1 MVRKIV
7 SLAVMAAVLAAGAA
21 GAEEKA
27 KKLYR
32 WVDKD
37 GKVQFSDA
45 LPPEAVDQARTEINS
60 DSGVAT
66 ATVDRALTPEERM
79 AKEALDAATA
89 SATKEAERIK
99 QTEEAMIASFQNED
113 ELKRSF
119 KIRTE
124 LLQQTL
130 DAIEAGI
137 GSQRASLASLLAD
150 ASEAELA
157 GKPVNP
163 KQASSIRELHVE
175 MAKQQQML
183 VLKQG
188 ELVDLDAELVRLVNR
203 FRQIKGDGAAPAPAT
218 PAPAAP
224 APEQAPPAG

>member
-1 MVRKIV
+1 MVRKIL

-21 GAEEKA
+21 GAQDATKG

-37 GKVQFSDA
+37 GKVQFTDA
-45 LPPEAVDQARTEINS
+45 LPAEAVDQARTEINAE
-60 DSGVAT
+60 SGMAT
-66 ATVDRALTPEERM
+66 SSIERALTPEERA
-79 AKEALDAATA
+79 AKQALDAATA
-89 SATKEAERIK
+89 TATKEAERVR
-99 QTEEAMIASFQNED
+99 QTEEAMIASFQSED

-137 GSQRASLASLLAD
+137 GSQRASLSSLLAD

-157 GKPVNP
+157 GTAVNA

-183 VLKQG
+183 VVKQG
-188 ELVDLDAELVRLVNR
+188 ELVALDQELVRLVER
-203 FRQIKGDGAAPAPAT
+203 FREIKGAGATPRPAPASAD
-218 PAPAAP
+218 PAPP
-224 APEQAPPAG
+224 TG

>member
-1 MVRKIV
+1 MMRKIL

-21 GAEEKA
+21 SAQDATKG

-45 LPPEAVDQARTEINS
+45 LPPEAVDQARTEINAS
-60 DSGVAT
+60 SGVAT
-66 ATVDRALTPEERM
+66 GTVERALTAEERA
-79 AKEALDAATA
+79 AKEAHEAATA
-89 SATKEAERIK
+89 SATKEAERVK
-99 QTEEAMIASFQNED
+99 QTEEAMIASFQNEE

-119 KIRTE
+119 KVRTE

-130 DAIEAGI
+130 NAIEAGI

-157 GKPVNP
+157 GKPVNV
-163 KQASSIRELHVE
+163 KQARSIGELHVE

-188 ELVDLDAELVRLVNR
+188 ELVDLDKELERLVLR
-203 FRQIKGDGAAPAPAT
+203 FGQIKGEGRT
-218 PAPAAP
+218 PP
-224 APEQAPPAG
+224 APPAPSPPPPG

>member
-1 MVRKIV
+1 MVRKIL
-7 SLAVMAAVLAAGAA
+7 SLAVIAAVLASAAA
-21 GAEEKA
+21 GAQDKP

-37 GKVQFSDA
+37 GKVQFTDA
-45 LPPEAVDQARTEINS
+45 LPAEAVDQARTEINAE
-60 DSGVAT
+60 SGMAT
-66 ATVDRALTPEERM
+66 SSIERALTPEERA
-79 AKEALDAATA
+79 AKQALDAATA
-89 SATKEAERIK
+89 TATKEAERVR
-99 QTEEAMIASFQNED
+99 QTEEAMIASFQSED

-137 GSQRASLASLLAD
+137 GSQRASLSSLLAD

-157 GKPVNP
+157 GTAVNA

-183 VLKQG
+183 VVKQG
-188 ELVDLDAELVRLVNR
+188 ELVALDQELVRLVER
-203 FRQIKGDGAAPAPAT
+203 FREIKGAGATPRPAPAPAD
-218 PAPAAP
+218 PAPP
-224 APEQAPPAG
+224 TG

>member
-1 MVRKIV
+1 MVRKIL
-7 SLAVMAAVLAAGAA
+7 SLAVIAAVLASAAA
-21 GAEEKA
+21 GAQDKP

-32 WVDKD
+32 WVDKT
-37 GKVQFSDA
+37 GKVQFSDT

-60 DSGVAT
+60 ESGMQT
-66 ATVDRALTPEERM
+66 GSLDRALTPEERA
-79 AKEALDAATA
+79 AKDAHEHAAATA
-89 SATKEAERIK
+89 SKDAERIK

-163 KQASSIRELHVE
+163 RQASSILALHVE
-175 MAKQQQML
+175 MAKQQQIL

-188 ELVDLDAELVRLVNR
+188 ELVDLDKDLERLIER
-203 FRQIKGDGAAPAPAT
+203 FGDIKGTGKAST
-218 PAPAAP
+218 PAAP
-224 APEQAPPAG
+224 SPAG

>member
-1 MVRKIV
+1 MMRKIL

-21 GAEEKA
+21 GAQDATKG

-45 LPPEAVDQARTEINS
+45 LPPEAVDQARTEINAS
-60 DSGVAT
+60 SGVAT
-66 ATVDRALTPEERM
+66 GTVERALTAEERA
-79 AKEALDAATA
+79 AKEAHEAATA
-89 SATKEAERIK
+89 SATKEAERVK
-99 QTEEAMIASFQNED
+99 QTEEAMIASFQNEE

-119 KIRTE
+119 KVRTE

-130 DAIEAGI
+130 NAIEAGI

-157 GKPVNP
+157 GKPVNV
-163 KQASSIRELHVE
+163 KQARSIGELHVE

-188 ELVDLDAELVRLVNR
+188 ELVDLDKELERLVLR
-203 FRQIKGDGAAPAPAT
+203 GS
-218 PAPAAP
+218 
-224 APEQAPPAG
+224 

>member
-1 MVRKIV
+1 MVRKML
-7 SLAVMAAVLAAGAA
+7 SLAVMAAVLATGAA
-21 GAEEKA
+21 GAQEKA

-37 GKVQFSDA
+37 GKIQYSDA

-60 DSGVAT
+60 ASGMAT
-66 ATVDRALTPEERM
+66 GSVERALTPEERA
-79 AKEALDAATA
+79 AKEAQDAAMATA
-89 SATKEAERIK
+89 SKEAERVR

-157 GKPVNP
+157 GNPVNP
-163 KQASSIRELHVE
+163 KQAGSIRELHTE

-188 ELVDLDAELVRLVNR
+188 ELVDLDKELVRLVER
-203 FRQIKGDGAAPAPAT
+203 FREMKGEASGATPTAAPAPA
-218 PAPAAP
+218 PAD
-224 APEQAPPAG
+224 QAPPAG

>member
-1 MVRKIV
+1 MMRKIL

-21 GAEEKA
+21 GAQDATKG

-45 LPPEAVDQARTEINS
+45 LPPEAVDQARTEINAS
-60 DSGVAT
+60 SGVAT
-66 ATVDRALTPEERM
+66 GTVERALTAEERA
-79 AKEALDAATA
+79 AKEAHEAATA
-89 SATKEAERIK
+89 SATKEAERVK
-99 QTEEAMIASFQNED
+99 QTEEAMIASFQNEE

-119 KIRTE
+119 KVRTE

-130 DAIEAGI
+130 NAIEAGI
-137 GSQRASLASLLAD
+137 GSQRASRASLLAD

-157 GKPVNP
+157 GKPVNV
-163 KQASSIRELHVE
+163 KQARSIGELHVE

-188 ELVDLDAELVRLVNR
+188 ELVDLDKELERLVLR
-203 FRQIKGDGAAPAPAT
+203 FGQIKGEGRT
-218 PAPAAP
+218 PP
-224 APEQAPPAG
+224 APPAPSPPPPG

>member
-1 MVRKIV
+1 MMRKIL

-21 GAEEKA
+21 GAQDATKG

-45 LPPEAVDQARTEINS
+45 LPPEDVDQARTEIYDS
-60 DSGVAT
+60 SGVAT
-66 ATVDRALTPEERM
+66 GTVERALTAEERA
-79 AKEALDAATA
+79 AKEAHEAATA
-89 SATKEAERIK
+89 SATKEAERVK
-99 QTEEAMIASFQNED
+99 QTEEAMIASFQNEE

-119 KIRTE
+119 KVRTE

-130 DAIEAGI
+130 NAIEAGI

-157 GKPVNP
+157 GKPVNV
-163 KQASSIRELHVE
+163 KQARSIGELHVE

-188 ELVDLDAELVRLVNR
+188 ELVDLDKELERLVLR
-203 FRQIKGDGAAPAPAT
+203 FGQIKGEGRT
-218 PAPAAP
+218 PP
-224 APEQAPPAG
+224 APPAPSPPPPG

>member
-1 MVRKIV
+1 MMIRKIL

-21 GAEEKA
+21 GAQEKS

-37 GKVQFSDA
+37 GKVQFSDT
-45 LPPEAVDQARTEINS
+45 LPPEAVDSARTEINAT
-60 DSGVAT
+60 SGMAT
-66 ATVDRALTPEERM
+66 SSIDRALTPEERA
-79 AKEALDAATA
+79 AKEALDTAMAT
-89 SATKEAERIK
+89 ATKEAERIK

-150 ASEAELA
+150 ASEAELG
-157 GKPVNP
+157 GKPVNA

-183 VLKQG
+183 VLKQS
-188 ELVDLDAELVRLVNR
+188 ELVGLDKELARLVER
-203 FRQIKGDGAAPAPAT
+203 FREIKDAGAT
-218 PAPAAP
+218 PAPAP
-224 APEQAPPAG
+224 ADPAQPTG

>member
-1 MVRKIV
+1 MVRKIL
-7 SLAVMAAVLAAGAA
+7 SLAVLAAVLASAAA
-21 GAEEKA
+21 GAQEKA

-37 GKVQFSDA
+37 GKVQFSDT
-45 LPPEAVDQARTEINS
+45 LPPEAVDQARTEINAE
-60 DSGVAT
+60 SGMAT
-66 ATVDRALTPEERM
+66 GSMERALTPEERA
-79 AKEALDAATA
+79 AKQALDTATA
-89 SATKEAERIK
+89 TANKEAERIQ

-113 ELKRSF
+113 ELKRAF

-137 GSQRASLASLLAD
+137 ASQRASLASLLAD

-157 GKPVNP
+157 GTAVNA
-163 KQASSIRELHVE
+163 KQASSIRELHME

-188 ELVDLDAELVRLVNR
+188 ELVDLDQDLVRLVER
-203 FRQIKGDGAAPAPAT
+203 FREIKGAGPTPTPSSAPAAAEQAAPA
-218 PAPAAP
+218 
-224 APEQAPPAG
+224 G

>member
-1 MVRKIV
+1 MMRKIL
-7 SLAVMAAVLAAGAA
+7 SLAVMTAVLAAGAA
-21 GAEEKA
+21 GAQDVTKG

-45 LPPEAVDQARTEINS
+45 LPPEAVDQARTEINAS
-60 DSGVAT
+60 SGVAT
-66 ATVDRALTPEERM
+66 GTVERALTAEERA
-79 AKEALDAATA
+79 AKEAHEAATA
-89 SATKEAERIK
+89 SATKEAERVK
-99 QTEEAMIASFQNED
+99 QTEEAMIASFQNEE

-119 KIRTE
+119 KVRTE

-130 DAIEAGI
+130 NAIEAGI

-157 GKPVNP
+157 GKPVNV
-163 KQASSIRELHVE
+163 KQARSIGELHVE

-188 ELVDLDAELVRLVNR
+188 ELVDLDKELERLVLR
-203 FRQIKGDGAAPAPAT
+203 FGQIKGEGKAAPAP
-218 PAPAAP
+218 PAPS
-224 APEQAPPAG
+224 PPPPG

>member
-1 MVRKIV
+1 MVRKIL
-7 SLAVMAAVLAAGAA
+7 SLAVMAAVLASGAA
-21 GAEEKA
+21 GAQEKA

-45 LPPEAVDQARTEINS
+45 LPPEAVDQARTEINAQ
-60 DSGVAT
+60 SGMAT
-66 ATVDRALTPEERM
+66 SSVERALTPEERA
-79 AKEALDAATA
+79 AKEAHDAATA
-89 SATKEAERIK
+89 TAAKEAERVK
-99 QTEEAMIASFQNED
+99 QAEEAMIASFQNED

-119 KIRTE
+119 RIRTE

-157 GKPVNP
+157 GTPVNP
-163 KQASSIRELHVE
+163 RQASSIRELHRE

-188 ELVDLDAELVRLVNR
+188 ELVDLDKELVRLVER
-203 FRQIKGDGAAPAPAT
+203 FREIKGAGAT
-218 PAPAAP
+218 PAPATAP
-224 APEQAPPAG
+224 AGQAPPAG

>member
-1 MVRKIV
+1 MMRKIL
-7 SLAVMAAVLAAGAA
+7 SLAVMAAVIATGAA
-21 GAEEKA
+21 GAQDAAKG

-45 LPPEAVDQARTEINS
+45 LPPEAVDQARTEINAT
-60 DSGVAT
+60 SGRAT
-66 ATVDRALTPEERM
+66 GTVERALTPEERA
-79 AKEALDAATA
+79 AKDALEAAAAT
-89 SATKEAERIK
+89 ATKEAERIK

-113 ELKRSF
+113 ELRRSF

-137 GSQRASLASLLAD
+137 GSQRSSLASLLAD

-157 GKPVNP
+157 GKPVNV
-163 KQASSIRELHVE
+163 KQARSIGELHVE

-188 ELVDLDAELVRLVNR
+188 ELVDLDKELERLVQR
-203 FRQIKGDGAAPAPAT
+203 FGQIKGEGGTPAAQPAP
-218 PAPAAP
+218 P
-224 APEQAPPAG
+224 APPAG

>member
-1 MVRKIV
+1 MVRKIL
-7 SLAVMAAVLAAGAA
+7 SLAVIAAVLASAAA
-21 GAEEKA
+21 GAQDKP

-60 DSGVAT
+60 ESGMAT
-66 ATVDRALTPEERM
+66 SSIERALTPEERA

-89 SATKEAERIK
+89 TATKEAERIK

-157 GKPVNP
+157 GTAVNA
-163 KQASSIRELHVE
+163 KQASSIRQLHVE

-183 VLKQG
+183 VFKQG
-188 ELVDLDAELVRLVNR
+188 ELVDLDKELVRLVER
-203 FRQIKGDGAAPAPAT
+203 FREIKGAGAAPAAAPAPA
-218 PAPAAP
+218 PAD
-224 APEQAPPAG
+224 QAPPAG

>member
-1 MVRKIV
+1 MMRKIL

-21 GAEEKA
+21 GAQDATKG

-45 LPPEAVDQARTEINS
+45 LPPEAVDQARTEINAS
-60 DSGVAT
+60 SGVAT
-66 ATVDRALTPEERM
+66 GTVERALTAEERA
-79 AKEALDAATA
+79 AKEAHEAATA
-89 SATKEAERIK
+89 SATKEAERVK
-99 QTEEAMIASFQNED
+99 QTEEAMIASFQNEE

-119 KIRTE
+119 KVRTE

-130 DAIEAGI
+130 NAIEAGI

-157 GKPVNP
+157 GKPVNV
-163 KQASSIRELHVE
+163 KQARSIGELHVE

-188 ELVDLDAELVRLVNR
+188 ELVDLDKELERLVLR
-203 FRQIKGDGAAPAPAT
+203 FGQIKGEGRT
-218 PAPAAP
+218 PP
-224 APEQAPPAG
+224 APPAPSPPPPG

>member
-1 MVRKIV
+1 MVRKML

-21 GAEEKA
+21 GAQDKG

-37 GKVQFSDA
+37 GKVQFTDA
-45 LPPEAVDQARTEINS
+45 LPPEAVDQARTEINA
-60 DSGVAT
+60 DSGMAT
-66 ATVDRALTPEERM
+66 SSLGRALTPQERA
-79 AKEALDAATA
+79 AKEALDAQTAT
-89 SATKEAERIK
+89 ATKEAERVR
-99 QTEEAMIASFQNED
+99 QTEEAMIASFQDEA

-119 KIRTE
+119 GIRTD

-130 DAIEAGI
+130 EAIEAGI

-157 GKPVNP
+157 GRPVNP
-163 KQASSIRELHVE
+163 KQASSIRELHTE

-183 VLKQG
+183 VLKQV
-188 ELVDLDAELVRLVNR
+188 ELGDLDKELVRLVKR
-203 FRQIKGDGAAPAPAT
+203 FREMKDKGAAPAP
-218 PAPAAP
+218 PAA
-224 APEQAPPAG
+224 APTPPAG